1 MARVMACRI
10 HHVAY
15 VENLNPRRQ
24 SNSSTARISPMLPSW
39 TKSRKGR
46 PWPWYFRA
54 MDTTKRRL
62 ARMNRCRASRP
73 LRTASLA
80 LRMDVSDLSRPPA
93 SLASASSPCSM
104 AMASSTSSSLVRRGS
119 RAAASR

>member
-39 TKSRKGR
+39 TRSRNGS
-46 PWPWYFRA
+46 PWPWYLRA
-54 MDTTKRRL
+54 IDTTSRRF
-62 ARMNRCRASRP
+62 ARMNRCRAARP
-73 LRTASLA
+73 LRTRSFDCRMLFSERRRPEAS
-80 LRMDVSDLSRPPA
+80 RC
-93 SLASASSPCSM
+93 SASSPCSM
-104 AMASSTSSSLVRRGS
+104 AMASSTSSSLVSSGS